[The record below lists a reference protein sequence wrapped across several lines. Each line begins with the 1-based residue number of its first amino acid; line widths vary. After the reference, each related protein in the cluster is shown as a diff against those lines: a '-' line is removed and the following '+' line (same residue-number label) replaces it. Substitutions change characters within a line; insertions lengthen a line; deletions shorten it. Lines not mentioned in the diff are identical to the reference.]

1 MTLVWCKCRAR
12 ALLVVRVN
20 VNGGARAY
28 WRVTSYSGVSAW
40 VLQVEVKSLSYFGAK
55 VRVGTTA
62 ANVDMVRE
70 HMNRGVK
77 LEKTKKKHF
86 KQLKTE

>member
-1 MTLVWCKCRAR
+1 MPGPTGELEPILVS
-12 ALLVVRVN
+12 VP
-20 VNGGARAY
+20 G
-28 WRVTSYSGVSAW
+28 

-55 VRVGTTA
+55 VRVGPRA

-77 LEKTKKKHF
+77 LEKN
-86 KQLKTE
+86 